1 MIIKQ
6 GELKTAAETLDDGQL
21 VRSYPNAYFRALRDF
36 DDVCEYRNFLPSA
49 NTSNDA
55 ASLECQFYHWLKDNG
70 IIEHLALVRNVSQWD
85 ITDTI
90 HRS

>member
-6 GELKTAAETLDDGQL
+6 GQLQMAAETLDDGQL

-36 DDVCEYRNFLPSA
+36 DDVCEYGNFLPSA
-49 NTSNDA
+49 NTSSDA
-55 ASLECQFYHWLKDNG
+55 PSLECQFYQWLKDNG
-70 IIEHLALVRNVSQWD
+70 IIEHLDLVRNVSQWD